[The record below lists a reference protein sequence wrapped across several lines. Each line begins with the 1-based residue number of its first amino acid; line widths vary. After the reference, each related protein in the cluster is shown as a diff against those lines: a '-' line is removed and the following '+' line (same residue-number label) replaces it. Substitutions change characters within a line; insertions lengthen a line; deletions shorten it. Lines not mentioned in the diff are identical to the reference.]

1 MTKTLVRKDELIQ
14 VEGTKK
20 GRNQKI
26 TLVEEIKKDISIKKV
41 TESIISDRI

>member
-1 MTKTLVRKDELIQ
+1 LIQ

-26 TLVEEIKKDISIKKV
+26 TLVEKIKKDISIKKV